1 MTETY
6 IHFIWKLKRLP
17 FHQLQTTK
25 GKSVQMLNNGIHN
38 LSESGPD
45 FFNAR
50 MYYEQLEWA
59 GQVEMHV
66 KSSDWYLHG
75 HHRDEA
81 YNNVMLHVVYEHDRE
96 VIVNGTELPTIEVKQ
111 LIDEEHYKN
120 WELLAKAIK
129 AIPCEDS
136 LNQIDPV
143 FLKVMLHRAVAD
155 RFDRK
160 VNQLLYLYD
169 GLDNQ
174 AVLYNF
180 IARAFGTKVN
190 AVPFELLTNQLPLVV
205 LKRLNKSLQRKLLLR
220 ASGLYPEEHFTEWP
234 DFFGT
239 QQLHPSLWKRKGL
252 RPPSF
257 PEKRILQFSAFVA
270 SCDFDLLAEYLSP
283 AEAYEYLVVLTE
295 KMNQYPE
302 GMISENLLNQLL
314 INAILPYFWFK
325 SLRKEDEQLQKF
337 VLALM
342 EQLRPEENFILKKW
356 SKIGVHATSAY
367 ESQALIELYN
377 EYCSHK
383 KCLSCQIGVKLL
395 NR

>member
-17 FHQLQTTK
+17 FHHLQTTK
-25 GKSVQMLNNGIHN
+25 GKQIQMLNNGIHN

-50 MYYEQLEWA
+50 MQYEHMEWA

-96 VIVNGTELPTIEVKQ
+96 VIVNGTELPTIELKN
-111 LIDEEHYKN
+111 LIDQEHYNN
-120 WELLAKAIK
+120 WEQFAKAIK

-136 LNQIDPV
+136 LHQVDPV
-143 FLKVMLHRAVAD
+143 FLKMMLHRAVAD

-190 AVPFELLTNQLPLVV
+190 AVPFELLTNQLPLVA
-205 LKRLNKSLQRKLLLR
+205 LKRLNQSLQRKLLLN
-220 ASGLYPEEHFTEWP
+220 ASGLYPEEQVSELP
-234 DFFGT
+234 DFLGT
-239 QQLHPSLWKRKGL
+239 QQLHPSVWKRKGL
-252 RPPSF
+252 RPSSF

-270 SCDFDLLAEYLSP
+270 SCDFNLLAEYLSP
-283 AEAYEYLVVLTE
+283 EEAYKYLVALTG
-295 KMNQYPE
+295 KMNQRPE

-325 SLRKEDEQLQKF
+325 SLQKEDEQLREF

-342 EQLRPEENFILKKW
+342 DQIDPEDNFILKKW
-356 SKIGVHATSAY
+356 NKIGVHATSAY

-377 EYCSHK
+377 EYCFHK

-395 NR
+395 NG

>member
-17 FHQLQTTK
+17 FHALQTTK
-25 GKSVQMLNNGIHN
+25 GKSVYILNNGIHN
-38 LSESGPD
+38 ISESGPD

-50 MYYEQLEWA
+50 MHYDHMEWA
-59 GQVEMHV
+59 GQVEMHI

-75 HHRDEA
+75 HHRDKA

-96 VIVNGTELPTIEVKQ
+96 VIVNGTELPTIEVKH
-111 LIDEEHYKN
+111 LIDTAHYNN
-120 WELLAKAIK
+120 WEQFAKAMK
-129 AIPCEDS
+129 AIPCEDA
-136 LNQIDPV
+136 LHQVDPV

-160 VNQLLYLYD
+160 VNQVLYMYD

-205 LKRLNKSLQRKLLLR
+205 LKRLNKTLQRNLLVQT
-220 ASGLYPEEHFTEWP
+220 SGLYPSENVPGLP
-234 DFFGT
+234 DCFGT
-239 QQLHPSLWKRKGL
+239 QKLHPSVWKRKGL

-257 PEKRILQFSAFVA
+257 PEKRIVQFSAFVA
-270 SCDFDLLAEYLSP
+270 ACDFELLAEYLLP
-283 AEAYEYLVVLTE
+283 AEAYNYLVALTG
-295 KMNQYPE
+295 KMNQHPE
-302 GMISENLLNQLL
+302 EVLSENLLNQLL

-325 SLRKEDEQLQKF
+325 SLRMSDENLQKF
-337 VLALM
+337 VLELM
-342 EQLRPEENFILKKW
+342 EQLRPEDNFILKKW
-356 SKIGVHATSAY
+356 GKIGVLAANAY

-377 EYCSHK
+377 EYCSRK
-383 KCLSCQIGVKLL
+383 KCLNCQVGVKLL
-395 NR
+395 NG

>member
-1 MTETY
+1 MTEVY

-17 FHQLQTTK
+17 FHELQTTK
-25 GKSVQMLNNGIHN
+25 GKSIRILNNGTYNI
-38 LSESGPD
+38 SESGPD

-50 MYYEQLEWA
+50 MYYDHMEWA

-75 HHRDEA
+75 HHRDEG

-96 VIVNGTELPTIEVKQ
+96 VIVNGAELPTIEIKH
-111 LIDEEHYKN
+111 LIDEEHYQN
-120 WELLAKAIK
+120 WEQFAKAMK

-136 LNQIDPV
+136 IHQVDPI
-143 FLKVMLHRAVAD
+143 FLKAMFHRAVTD

-190 AVPFELLTNQLPLVV
+190 AIPFELLTNQLPLVA
-205 LKRLNKSLQRKLLLR
+205 LKRLNKSLQRKLLLK
-220 ASGLYPEEHFTEWP
+220 ASGLYPEEQIPELP
-234 DFFGT
+234 DFFST
-239 QQLHPSLWKRKGL
+239 QQLDPSVWKRKGL

-270 SCDFDLLAEYLSP
+270 GCDFDILAEYLSP
-283 AEAYEYLVVLTE
+283 EEAYKYIGVLTA
-295 KMNQYPE
+295 KMNQSRE
-302 GMISENLLNQLL
+302 EILSENLVDQLL
-314 INAILPYFWFK
+314 INAIFPYFWFK
-325 SLRKEDEQLQKF
+325 SLRTGDEQLQEF
-337 VLALM
+337 VVALM
-342 EQLRPEENFILKKW
+342 EQIRPEDNFILKKW
-356 SKIGVHATSAY
+356 NKIGVHAISAY

-377 EYCSHK
+377 EYCSRK
-383 KCLSCQIGVKLL
+383 KCLDCQIGVKLL